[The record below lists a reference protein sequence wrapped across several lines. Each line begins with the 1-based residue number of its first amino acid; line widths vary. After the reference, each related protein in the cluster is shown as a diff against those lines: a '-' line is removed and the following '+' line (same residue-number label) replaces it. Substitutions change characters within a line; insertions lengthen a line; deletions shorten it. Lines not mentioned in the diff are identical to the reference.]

1 MIACNENIFTICFL
15 SLFGR
20 AIEIYMQQ
28 REFCGIFRVMSM
40 FFSSVVVI
48 VVHEARKRFVG
59 SLKNLVIC
67 QFERWHNTKSQFR
80 RAFHLDRSHALSLR
94 HSLNPFQRVQYI
106 ISRND
111 HTCIDFYFY
120 LKWKHFDMEIN
131 CVKSNCNALNL
142 LMVIISKTFC
152 FIYESDATTRTYITQ
167 PRTEFINQNAINNR
181 IQCWGISMK
190 THIIPSNAMK
200 STNNRLY
207 VYFLI

>member
-1 MIACNENIFTICFL
+1 MQWKHFYHLLSFSFWPCHWNLYATKRILWHFSRHEHVFFIRRRRMTI
-15 SLFGR
+15 
-20 AIEIYMQQ
+20 
-28 REFCGIFRVMSM
+28 
-40 FFSSVVVI
+40 VI

-94 HSLNPFQRVQYI
+94 HSLIPFQR
-106 ISRND
+106 RND
-111 HTCIDFYFY
+111 HTCIEFYFY

-152 FIYESDATTRTYITQ
+152 FIYESDATTRTYIQ
-167 PRTEFINQNAINNR
+167 HNREQNLLTKM
-181 IQCWGISMK
+181 Q
-190 THIIPSNAMK
+190 
-200 STNNRLY
+200 
-207 VYFLI
+207 